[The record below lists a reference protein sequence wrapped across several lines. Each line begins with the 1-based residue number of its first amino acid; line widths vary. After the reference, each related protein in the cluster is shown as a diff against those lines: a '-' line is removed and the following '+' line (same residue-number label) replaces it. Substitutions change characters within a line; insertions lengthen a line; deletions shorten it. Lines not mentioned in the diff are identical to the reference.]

1 MHISVSCP
9 VLSDHAKTFIDILY
23 VVSAD
28 WGKRGGG
35 GDYGS
40 VRGMIMGVKG

>member
-1 MHISVSCP
+1 MENGLINGLVNQCISQCP

-28 WGKRGGG
+28 WLGGG
-35 GDYGS
+35 GIAED
-40 VRGMIMGVKG
+40 